1 MSAPQPSPKC
11 YAVQDASSPP
21 KQLCMIAA
29 NGDTM
34 CIANDGVQKFIDG
47 ARVIVGGKSSAGDW
61 YCATNNVVKK

>member
-1 MSAPQPSPKC
+1 MSAPKTSSKC
-11 YAVQDASSPP
+11 YVVQDTSPP

-47 ARVIVGGKSSAGDW
+47 ARVIVGGKAGGGDW